1 MIRILLVEDNPV
13 DAQLAQDSLDEWG
26 AGKFEVEHV
35 DTLAEALR
43 RLSRQRFDAVLLD
56 LSLPDAKGVD
66 TVTYVLRTSPGVPI
80 VVLSGWG
87 DDDVGVQ
94 AVQKGAQDFL
104 VKGMVNGALISR
116 AVRFAIERKRAEERL
131 SYLAHH
137 DPLTG
142 LANRGLFYDRLQQA
156 LARSKRVSQ
165 LVGVMLLD
173 LDRFKVVNDTLGH
186 ECGDRVLQETAARLV
201 KCVREVDTVCRIGGD
216 EFTVLVEGVA
226 REQDLSTVAR
236 RILEAMSRPF
246 VLDTQEITVGV
257 SVGITAFPLDNQA
270 MEDLLK
276 HADAAMY
283 RAKERGGQCYHFYVS
298 REGEPALVSSASS
311 P

>member
-26 AGKFEVEHV
+26 AGKFEIEHV
-35 DTLAEALR
+35 DSLAEALR

-56 LSLPDAKGVD
+56 LSLPDAKGMD
-66 TVTYVLRTSPGVPI
+66 TVTHVLGTSPGVPI

-131 SYLAHH
+131 SYLAQH

-142 LANRGLFYDRLQQA
+142 LANRGLFCDRLQQA
-156 LARSKRVSQ
+156 LARTKRVNQ

-173 LDRFKVVNDTLGH
+173 LDHFKTVNDTLGH
-186 ECGDRVLQETAARLV
+186 ECGDRVLQETAARLL

-226 REQDLSTVAR
+226 REQDLSAVAR

-246 VLDTQEITVGV
+246 DLDAQEITVGV
-257 SVGITAFPLDNQA
+257 SIGVTAFPLDNQA
-270 MEDLLK
+270 MDDLLK

-298 REGEPALVSSASS
+298 REGEPALVSSPSS

>member
-1 MIRILLVEDNPV
+1 
-13 DAQLAQDSLDEWG
+13 
-26 AGKFEVEHV
+26 
-35 DTLAEALR
+35 
-43 RLSRQRFDAVLLD
+43 
-56 LSLPDAKGVD
+56 
-66 TVTYVLRTSPGVPI
+66 
-80 VVLSGWG
+80 
-87 DDDVGVQ
+87 
-94 AVQKGAQDFL
+94 
-104 VKGMVNGALISR
+104 MVNGALISR
-116 AVRFAIERKRAEERL
+116 AVRFAIERKRAEEHL

-142 LANRGLFYDRLQQA
+142 LANRGLFCDRLQQA
-156 LARSKRVSQ
+156 LARSKRVKQ

-186 ECGDRVLQETAARLV
+186 ECGDRVLQETAARLL

-236 RILEAMSRPF
+236 RILQAMSRPF